1 MTMKDDSGTT
11 VAERVIERARCLGIK
26 YIFANLGSDHP
37 AFIEA
42 FAKLSRQS
50 KPMPRVIICPH
61 EMTALSAAHG
71 YAMVTREPQL
81 VLVHVDVGTQNLGG
95 SIHNAARGRVPAMIV
110 AGLCPVTDSR
120 GLTGSRNEFIH
131 YIQDAPRQQEIV
143 NQYVKWSYEVRA
155 ADMIEKILLRGI
167 QISTTP
173 PDGPVY
179 ITGAREIWDT
189 AVAASA
195 ESEGN
200 WQPARAA
207 GLPAEAAS
215 EIYRSLC
222 ESRCPIII
230 TSYIG
235 REPRAVELLVELS
248 ERLGIGVCEV
258 SSQYMNFP
266 GDHSNHL
273 GYRRNAFVGEA
284 DLILMIDVD
293 VPWIPSLVS
302 PADGAR
308 IFHIDIDPLKQ
319 SLGYWHFPASGT
331 YQANSGDA
339 LAQLLAIED
348 ASSLSG
354 AGRAARLAWIGE
366 VKKRPGSD
374 NRLGPDAGGAI
385 TAEELTAAVR
395 ELVTD
400 RTIVVA
406 EAPSS
411 GETIPSVLQMNRPG
425 SYFTSGGSGLGFA
438 INAAIGAKLADQGAE
453 VIALVGD
460 GSYQF
465 GVPSSTYWVAST
477 YRTPFLTIIYNN
489 GGWYSPK
496 LSATWVHPE
505 GEAVETDAFWVNM
518 TAGARLGDIAAA
530 CGETASF
537 RVRERGSLRG
547 ILESALQEVRSGRSA
562 VVDVVI
568 TPMSGQVLG

>member
-1 MTMKDDSGTT
+1 MVMKDDSGTT
-11 VAERVIERARCLGIK
+11 VAQQVIERASCLGIK

-42 FAKLSRQS
+42 FATLSRQG

-61 EMTALSAAHG
+61 EMIALSAAHG
-71 YAMVTREPQL
+71 YAMVKREPQL

-95 SIHNAARGRVPAMIV
+95 SIHNAARGRVPAIIV
-110 AGLCPVTDSR
+110 AGLCPLTDSGAR
-120 GLTGSRNEFIH
+120 TGSRNEFIH
-131 YIQDAPRQQEIV
+131 YIQDAPRQREIV
-143 NQYVKWSYEVRA
+143 NQYVKWSYEVRS

-167 QISTTP
+167 QIATTP

-189 AVAASA
+189 PVDASA
-195 ESEGN
+195 ESEGY

-215 EIYRSLC
+215 EIHRSLC
-222 ESRCPIII
+222 ESRRPIII
-230 TSYIG
+230 TSYVG

-302 PADGAR
+302 PAVGAR

-319 SLGYWHFPASGT
+319 SLGYWHFPANGT
-331 YQANSGDA
+331 YQSNSLDA

-348 ASSLSG
+348 GSGLSDT
-354 AGRAARLAWIGE
+354 GRAARLAWIGE
-366 VKKRPGSD
+366 AKNTPGSD
-374 NRLGPDAGGAI
+374 NRLGPGAGDAI

-395 ELVTD
+395 ELVTE
-400 RTIVVA
+400 RTIAIV

-411 GETIPSVLQMNRPG
+411 TEIIPTGLRMSRTG

-438 INAAIGAKLADQGAE
+438 INAAIGAKLANPGAE

-465 GVPSSTYWVAST
+465 GVPSSTYWAAST

-518 TAGARLGDIAAA
+518 TAGTRLSEIAAA
-530 CGETASF
+530 SGEAAAF
-537 RVRERGSLRG
+537 RVVERGALRG
-547 ILESALQEVRSGRSA
+547 TLQSALKEVRSGRCA
-562 VVDVVI
+562 VVDVAI
-568 TPMSGQVLG
+568 TPMSAQVLG